1 VSPLEEIVFGKVL
14 EANLFFFSRIDIW
27 YLPVE
32 SWQLTSVILAPWE
45 DRGSN
50 PISKKPFILR
60 GAGRVAQG
68 VDPEFKPLYHKKK
81 KKEKKNK
88 SGKNTELFCKS

>member
-1 VSPLEEIVFGKVL
+1 
-14 EANLFFFSRIDIW
+14 
-27 YLPVE
+27 VE

-50 PISKKPFILR
+50 PISKEPFILR

-81 KKEKKNK
+81 KKEKKKK